1 MHDSM
6 VRIVLAALV
15 AEWKAAKPSGSRQI
29 HFQGGYVYNIYHVPA
44 TSAQQSTSAGNDF
57 SKHKPYWFHKIQANY
72 RYSNNLKHRFQSDAD
87 KYQNSICCQCL
98 QNLAFFLPPSH
109 TT

>member
-1 MHDSM
+1 MLQHLFGELPVSMHDSM

-15 AEWKAAKPSGSRQI
+15 AEWKAAKPTGSRQI

-44 TSAQQSTSAGNDF
+44 TSTQQSTSAGNDF

-72 RYSNNLKHRFQSDAD
+72 RYLNNLKHPKLINIGILHVIGAIY
-87 KYQNSICCQCL
+87 K
-98 QNLAFFLPPSH
+98 
-109 TT
+109 